1 MSWWVILVVSTAWPG
16 TDPAGSF
23 SRPAGTR
30 PVGLF
35 ILNTKVADPD
45 PDPGPERKKICG
57 SRPNFDTVP
66 DPGKKEFS
74 TRKILKNVFK
84 NRLFPKLYD
93 NKKLNSCFSLNKPGL
108 FSKKEEK
115 ICVYRKLLNYH
126 FSINIH
132 AK

>member
-1 MSWWVILVVSTAWPG
+1 MVSTAWPG

-57 SRPNFDTVP
+57 SRPIFDTVP

-74 TRKILKNVFK
+74 TRKILKMYLKIAYFPSFMITK
-84 NRLFPKLYD
+84 N
-93 NKKLNSCFSLNKPGL
+93 
-108 FSKKEEK
+108 
-115 ICVYRKLLNYH
+115 
-126 FSINIH
+126 
-132 AK
+132 